1 MWLSVPNVEWKSALP
16 RSLGRWLEDQTRMER
31 EQSLQLDCLSI
42 VENLSG
48 LY

>member
-16 RSLGRWLEDQTRMER
+16 SGLGGWLEDQTRTAR

-48 LY
+48 L